1 MLRPKRPGRHEA
13 PYGSAL
19 RAALLYTC
27 TGLLALAGGPAF
39 AAPPT
44 PEPESVIYAMKQGDN
59 LYALAGRYLTSMA
72 AIGQVQRINR
82 IANVHR
88 VPVGTQLRIPLGLL
102 RAEPLK
108 ARILSVR
115 GAVRA
120 TQAGRTIAL
129 ANGGELAPDTLI
141 ETGADGLIT
150 LGLPNGSRTSLP
162 TRTRLRITQLRRFL
176 LTNSIDYD
184 FTVETGKAETRATP
198 LGTGGGLFRIRTP
211 RAVAAVR
218 GTQFRVGLAGEDA
231 LAEVLE
237 GTVAA
242 GAAGAVPEPIGKGF
256 GAVVSDKGL
265 TKEALLPAPVLT
277 APGKVQIDPLVRLAY
292 QASPG
297 AGGYHLQ
304 IAKDAT
310 FTEVIA
316 DRQGTTPVF
325 ELADI
330 PDGSLFV
337 RASAIA
343 ASGLEGEVQTY
354 AMRRR
359 LTGLSASAA
368 ADADRM
374 TFKWGGQGTGRRLYR
389 FQLARDTMG
398 GTPLIDEPGIEGDGI
413 TLGAL
418 GPGTYFWRVGVQ
430 QFGDAA
436 TGDDQ
441 VTENWLPF
449 DRIIIAAPEP

>member
-1 MLRPKRPGRHEA
+1 
-13 PYGSAL
+13 
-19 RAALLYTC
+19 
-27 TGLLALAGGPAF
+27 
-39 AAPPT
+39 
-44 PEPESVIYAMKQGDN
+44 
-59 LYALAGRYLTSMA
+59 LAGRYLTSVA
-72 AIGQVQRINR
+72 AIRQVQRVNHIT
-82 IANVHR
+82 NVYR
-88 VPVGTQLRIPLGLL
+88 VPVAARLRIPLVVL

-108 ARILSVR
+108 ARVLSVR
-115 GAVRA
+115 GTVSAVQGGRA
-120 TQAGRTIAL
+120 VPV
-129 ANGGELAPDTLI
+129 ANGAELVPDTLI

-162 TRTRLRITQLRRFL
+162 THTRMRITQLRRFL

-184 FTVETGKAETRATP
+184 FTVETGKAETSATP

-242 GAAGAVPEPIGKGF
+242 GAAGALPEPIGKGF
-256 GAVVSDKGL
+256 GAVVSAKGL
-265 TKEALLPAPVLT
+265 IKEALLPAPVLT
-277 APGKVQIDPLVRLAY
+277 APGKVQVDPLVRLAY
-292 QASPG
+292 AAATG
-297 AGGYHLQ
+297 ARGYHLQ
-304 IAKDAT
+304 IAKDAS

-316 DRQGTTPVF
+316 DRQGTDRTF
-325 ELADI
+325 ELADV

-354 AMRRR
+354 ALRRR
-359 LTGLSASAA
+359 LTGLAASAA

-374 TFKWGGQGTGRRLYR
+374 TFKWGGPGSGRRLYR
-389 FQLARDTMG
+389 FQLARDAKDA
-398 GTPLIDEPGIEGDGI
+398 TPQIDEPGLESEGI

-418 GPGTYFWRVGVQ
+418 SPGTYYWRVGVQ
-430 QFGDAA
+430 QFGDD
-436 TGDDQ
+436 GI
-441 VTENWLPF
+441 TENWLPF
-449 DRIIIAAPEP
+449 DKIIIAAPE

>member
-1 MLRPKRPGRHEA
+1 MLRPKRPGWHEA
-13 PYGSAL
+13 PL
-19 RAALLYTC
+19 RAALPVAC
-27 TGLLALAGGPAF
+27 AGLLVLAGSPAN
-39 AAPPT
+39 AAPPV
-44 PEPESVIYAMKQGDN
+44 PEPESISYEMKPGDN
-59 LYALAGRYLTSMA
+59 LYALARRYLTSMA
-72 AIGQVQRINR
+72 AVGQVQRINR
-82 IANVHR
+82 IANVYR

-102 RAEPLK
+102 RAEPLT

-120 TQAGRTIAL
+120 TQAGQAIAL
-129 ANGGELAPDTLI
+129 ANGGELTPGTLI
-141 ETGADGLIT
+141 ETGGDGLIT

-184 FTVETGKAETRATP
+184 FTVETGKAETSATP

-211 RAVAAVR
+211 RAIAAVR

-242 GAAGAVPEPIGKGF
+242 GAVGALPEPIGKGF

-265 TKEALLPAPVLT
+265 TREALLPAPVLT
-277 APGKVQIDPLVRLAY
+277 APGRVQIDPLVRLAY
-292 QASPG
+292 ETSPG

-304 IAKDAT
+304 IAKDAS

-316 DRQGTTPVF
+316 DRQGKTPVF
-325 ELADI
+325 ELAEI
-330 PDGSLFV
+330 SDGSLFV

-343 ASGLEGEVQTY
+343 ASGLEGEAQTY

-359 LTGLSASAA
+359 LTGLTASAA

-374 TFKWGGQGTGRRLYR
+374 TFKWGGQGSGRRLYR
-389 FQLARDTMG
+389 FQLARDAKG
-398 GTPLIDEPGIEGDGI
+398 GTPLIDEPGLESDGI

-430 QFGDAA
+430 QFGNAA
-436 TGDDQ
+436 NGDDQ
-441 VTENWLPF
+441 ITETWLPF
-449 DRIIIAAPEP
+449 DRIIVAAPEP

>member
-1 MLRPKRPGRHEA
+1 MLKESYP
-13 PYGSAL
+13 AL
-19 RAALLYTC
+19 AALIALC
-27 TGLLALAGGPAF
+27 AVTGHPALAAPVPA
-39 AAPPT
+39 A
-44 PEPESVIYAMKQGDN
+44 PEPETVVYEMKHGDN
-59 LYALAGRYLTSMA
+59 LYTLARHYFTAMDS
-72 AIGQVQRINR
+72 IRQVQRINH

-88 VPVGTQLRIPLGLL
+88 VPVATRLRIPLTVL

-115 GAVRA
+115 GTVSA
-120 TQAGRTIAL
+120 TQGGRAVPVS
-129 ANGGELAPDTLI
+129 NGADLAPQTLI

-150 LGLPNGSRTSLP
+150 LELPNGSRTSLP
-162 TRTRLRITQLRRFL
+162 THTRMRITQLRRFL
-176 LTNSIDYD
+176 LTNSIDSD
-184 FTVETGKAETRATP
+184 FTVETGKAETSATHLGP
-198 LGTGGGLFRIRTP
+198 SGPGGTGGGLFRIRTP

-218 GTQFRVGLAGEDA
+218 GTQFRVGLAGDA
-231 LAEVLE
+231 SLAEVLE

-242 GAAGAVPEPIGKGF
+242 GAMGAEPEPIGKGY

-277 APGKVQIDPLVRLAY
+277 APGKVQVDPLVRLTY
-292 QASPG
+292 G
-297 AGGYHLQ
+297 AAAGAKAYHLQ
-304 IAKDAT
+304 IAKDAS

-316 DRQGTTPVF
+316 DRQAVEPVF

-330 PDGSLFV
+330 PDGGLFV

-359 LTGLSASAA
+359 LTGLAASAS

-374 TFKWGGQGTGRRLYR
+374 TFKWGGSGSGRRLYR
-389 FQLARDTMG
+389 FQLASDMTG
-398 GTPLIDEPGIEGDGI
+398 GLFLIDEPGLQSEGI

-430 QFGDAA
+430 QFGDD
-436 TGDDQ
+436 G

-449 DRIIIAAPEP
+449 DKIIVAAPEP

>member
-1 MLRPKRPGRHEA
+1 MLSPTSLRFR
-13 PYGSAL
+13 
-19 RAALLYTC
+19 RAAC
-27 TGLLALAGGPAF
+27 TVAMLSALAGGLAL
-39 AAPPT
+39 AAPKPAT
-44 PEPESVIYAMKQGDN
+44 PEPEAVVYEMKPGDN
-59 LYALAGRYLTSMA
+59 LYTLARRYFTSMA
-72 AIGQVQRINR
+72 AIRQVQRVNH
-82 IANVHR
+82 IANVYR
-88 VPVGTQLRIPLGLL
+88 VPVATKLRIPLTIL
-102 RAEPLK
+102 RAEPLRAK
-108 ARILSVR
+108 ILSVR
-115 GAVRA
+115 GAVSA
-120 TQAGRTIAL
+120 TLGGQAVPVV
-129 ANGGELAPDTLI
+129 NGAELGPDTLI

-162 TRTRLRITQLRRFL
+162 THTRMRITQLRRFL

-184 FTVETGKAETRATP
+184 FSVQTGKVETGATP

-218 GTQFRVGLAGEDA
+218 GTQFRVGLSGEDA

-256 GAVVSDKGL
+256 GAVVSDRGL

-277 APGKVQIDPLVRLAY
+277 APGKVQVDPLVRLAY
-292 QASPG
+292 EAGTG
-297 AGGYHLQ
+297 AKGYHLQ
-304 IAKDAT
+304 IAKDAS

-316 DRQGTTPVF
+316 DRQGALPVF
-325 ELADI
+325 ELADV

-343 ASGLEGEVQTY
+343 ASGLEGEVQTF

-368 ADADRM
+368 AEADRM
-374 TFKWGGQGTGRRLYR
+374 AFKWGGSGSGRRLYR
-389 FQLARDTMG
+389 FQLARDAKG
-398 GTPLIDEPGIEGDGI
+398 SDLVIDEPGLEAEGI

-430 QFGDAA
+430 QL
-436 TGDDQ
+436 GDDG

-449 DRIIIAAPEP
+449 DKIIIAAPEQ

>member
-1 MLRPKRPGRHEA
+1 MLRLNRPHHLGAQRA
-13 PYGSAL
+13 AACIMAALCVVTGGSAH
-19 RAALLYTC
+19 AK
-27 TGLLALAGGPAF
+27 P
-39 AAPPT
+39 AAPV
-44 PEPESVIYAMKQGDN
+44 PETIIYEMKRGDN
-59 LYALAGRYLTSMA
+59 LYTLAGRYFTSRDSITA
-72 AIGQVQRINR
+72 VQRLNR
-82 IANVHR
+82 IANVYR
-88 VPVGTQLRIPLGLL
+88 VPVAARLRIPLSIL

-108 ARILSVR
+108 ARVLALR
-115 GAVRA
+115 GTVSAVLGG
-120 TQAGRTIAL
+120 QALTLASGTEIAP
-129 ANGGELAPDTLI
+129 GTVI
-141 ETGADGLIT
+141 ETGADGLVT

-184 FTVETGKAETRATP
+184 FTVETGKAETTATP
-198 LGTGGGLFRIRTP
+198 LGSGGGLFRIRTP

-218 GTQFRVGLAGEDA
+218 GTQFRVGLSGDSA

-242 GAAGAVPEPIGKGF
+242 GAAGAASEPISKGY
-256 GAVVSDKGL
+256 GAVVTDTGL

-277 APGKVQIDPLVRLAY
+277 APGKVQVDPLVRLAY
-292 QASPG
+292 DTAPL
-297 AGGYHLQ
+297 ARGYHLQ
-304 IAKDAT
+304 IAKDAS

-316 DRQGTTPVF
+316 DRVGAGPAF

-343 ASGLEGEVQTY
+343 PSGLEGEVQTY

-359 LTGLSASAA
+359 LTGLSAAAA

-374 TFKWGGQGTGRRLYR
+374 TFKWGGSGSGRRLYH
-389 FQLARDTMG
+389 FQLARDAKG
-398 GTPLIDEPGIEGDGI
+398 SPPLIDEPGLASEGI
-413 TLGAL
+413 TLSGLGA
-418 GPGTYFWRVGVQ
+418 GTYFWRVGVQ
-430 QFGDAA
+430 QFGDD
-436 TGDDQ
+436 G

-449 DRIIIAAPEP
+449 EKIIIAAPDS

>member
-1 MLRPKRPGRHEA
+1 MLKLSG
-13 PYGSAL
+13 
-19 RAALLYTC
+19 AALA
-27 TGLLALAGGPAF
+27 ALAALCAAAGQPAL
-39 AAPPT
+39 AAPA
-44 PEPESVIYAMKQGDN
+44 EPDTIVYEMKRGDN
-59 LYALAGRYLTSMA
+59 LYTLAGRYFTGKD
-72 AIGQVQRINR
+72 AIRQVQQINH
-82 IANVHR
+82 IANVYR
-88 VPVGTQLRIPLGLL
+88 VPVAARLRIPLTIL
-102 RAEPLK
+102 RAEQLK
-108 ARILSVR
+108 ARVIAAR
-115 GAVRA
+115 GAVMA
-120 TQAGRTIAL
+120 TQAGSAVPV
-129 ANGGELAPDTLI
+129 ANGAELAPDTLI
-141 ETGADGLIT
+141 ETGGDGLIT
-150 LGLPNGSRTSLP
+150 LELPNGSRTSLP
-162 TRTRLRITQLRRFL
+162 TRTRMRITQLRRFL

-184 FTVETGKAETRATP
+184 FPVETGKVETTATH
-198 LGTGGGLFRIRTP
+198 LGTGGGRFRIRTP

-218 GTQFRVGLAGEDA
+218 GTQFRVGLAGDTS

-242 GAAGAVPEPIGKGF
+242 GAVGADPEPIGKGY

-277 APGKVQIDPLVRLAY
+277 APGKVQVDPLVLLSYEA
-292 QASPG
+292 AAG
-297 AGGYHLQ
+297 ANGYHLQ
-304 IAKDAT
+304 IAKDAS

-316 DRQGTTPVF
+316 DRQGSAPAF

-374 TFKWGGQGTGRRLYR
+374 TFKWGGSGSGRRLYR
-389 FQLARDTMG
+389 FQLARNTTG
-398 GTPLIDEPGIEGDGI
+398 GTPLIDEPGLEGAGI

-430 QFGDAA
+430 QFGDD
-436 TGDDQ
+436 GI
-441 VTENWLPF
+441 TENWLPF
-449 DRIIIAAPEP
+449 DKIIIAAPEP